1 MATTTATKTAD
12 VVREIARLEAMTVK
26 RLKARYAEVFG
37 EEARGNNRR
46 WLVRRIAWRLQA
58 MAEGDLTERARGRAA
73 ELARDADIRV
83 VPPKDA
89 LPDGAGADARTETRP
104 ARLRGDGRLP
114 PPGTVLTRSYKGGVV
129 RVTVLADGFEFDGRA
144 FGSLSAAAKAA
155 TGSHCN
161 GFAFFGLDKKETDR

>member
-1 MATTTATKTAD
+1 MATTTAAKTAD

-58 MAEGDLTERARGRAA
+58 MAEGDLTERRGAGRPNGPGRRHPGRTA
-73 ELARDADIRV
+73 
-83 VPPKDA
+83 PDA

-129 RVTVLADGFEFDGRA
+129 RVKVLADGFEFDGRVRVA
-144 FGSLSAAAKAA
+144 QPAAKAA